1 MVPIHFY
8 IGTIFIGT
16 FSFTAVYLRIMGLF
30 LKIFLTFKTTTKI
43 MVMDLKIDE
52 AWAEMINRL
61 SSWVDS
67 LIVNLPN
74 MILALVVFTI
84 VILLSKYLTKLTW
97 KLLAKSS
104 LQKSMK
110 NLITKLI
117 SVLVILT
124 GLFLVLGILDLSKTL
139 NTILAGAGVAGLAV
153 GLALQGAL
161 ANTYSGIVLS
171 YIKHIK
177 FGDWIES
184 NDYEGEVIDIDLRAV
199 TIKQSDNNLVYIPNK
214 LVLENPIR
222 NFSTTAQSRV
232 ILKCGVA
239 YSSNLEFVRDLVC
252 KTITSNFD
260 NIENAKEVIFLYTE
274 FGDSSINFETRF
286 WIKSTSSLE
295 VLKAKTIAMIA
306 IKKAFDDNNIN
317 IPFPIRTLDF
327 PENFKFNNPTNN

>member
-16 FSFTAVYLRIMGLF
+16 FSFTSVYLRIMGLF

-171 YIKHIK
+171 YIK
-177 FGDWIES
+177 G
-184 NDYEGEVIDIDLRAV
+184 
-199 TIKQSDNNLVYIPNK
+199 
-214 LVLENPIR
+214 R
-222 NFSTTAQSRV
+222 N
-232 ILKCGVA
+232 
-239 YSSNLEFVRDLVC
+239 Y
-252 KTITSNFD
+252 KTIGQQFG
-260 NIENAKEVIFLYTE
+260 LY
-274 FGDSSINFETRF
+274 SQ
-286 WIKSTSSLE
+286 
-295 VLKAKTIAMIA
+295 
-306 IKKAFDDNNIN
+306 
-317 IPFPIRTLDF
+317 
-327 PENFKFNNPTNN
+327 

>member
-1 MVPIHFY
+1 ME
-8 IGTIFIGT
+8 
-16 FSFTAVYLRIMGLF
+16 LN
-30 LKIFLTFKTTTKI
+30 
-43 MVMDLKIDE
+43 IDE
-52 AWAEMINRL
+52 AWKKMTKRL
-61 SSWVDS
+61 VSWADN

-74 MILALVVFTI
+74 IILAMIVFTL
-84 VILLSKYLTKLTW
+84 VILLSKYVTKITW
-97 KLLAKSS
+97 KLLEKSS

-110 NLITKLI
+110 NLIAKLI
-117 SVLVILT
+117 SIMVILA

-161 ANTYSGIVLS
+161 TNTYSGIVLS
-171 YIKHIK
+171 YIRHIK

-232 ILKCGVA
+232 ILKCGVS

-252 KTITSNFD
+252 QTIISNFE
-260 NIENAKEVIFLYTE
+260 NIGDAKEIIFLYTE

-286 WIKSTSSLE
+286 WIKSTNALE
-295 VLKAKTIAMIA
+295 VLKAKTVAMIA
-306 IKKAFDDNNIN
+306 IKKAFDDNGIN

-327 PENFKFNNPTNN
+327 PENFKNNDPTGN